1 MELTLNWLAMTL
13 GSVFNVNLPHM
24 ISSLPA
30 VRLRDV
36 PELWNAPNRTN
47 PINARV
53 RIPGSKSLTNRWLI
67 MAALSGGECRINHP
81 LQARDTLLMAQALSV
96 LGSSV
101 EVNED
106 AFIVT
111 PGKTSEPVQIDC
123 GLAGTVMRF
132 VPPVAALSSSQ
143 IRFDGD
149 PHARVRPM
157 KQIISALRDLNVEI
171 DDDNRGTLPFT
182 VVGKGFVP
190 GGAVTIDASESSQ
203 FVSALLLAGCRY
215 DAGVSI
221 IHSGSALPS
230 MPHIDMSVEV
240 LRELGIRVDV
250 DVKDSTSASW
260 KVHPG
265 VPRSFNVTVEPDLS
279 NAAPFLAAALVCG
292 GSVIIP
298 DWPTQTTQAGDALVN
313 LLPQLGATVTRDGN
327 DLVVTG
333 GSEITGID
341 VDLHD
346 VGELTPVIAALCALA
361 TGPSTLRGIAH
372 LRGHETDRL
381 AALVTEITKLG
392 GIASE
397 TPDGLNIEP
406 AKLHGGQFATY
417 SDHRM
422 AMAGAVLGLAIPNV
436 VIEDIAT
443 TGKTLPNFVNMWQ
456 EMVSA

>member
-1 MELTLNWLAMTL
+1 M
-13 GSVFNVNLPHM
+13 P
-24 ISSLPA
+24 
-30 VRLRDV
+30 D
-36 PELWNAPNRTN
+36 LWNAPNRTN
-47 PINARV
+47 PIAARV

-81 LQARDTLLMAQALSV
+81 LQARDTLLMAQALSA

-101 EVNED
+101 EIQDE
-106 AFIVT
+106 AFVVT
-111 PGKTSEPVQIDC
+111 PGTTSDATQVDC

-132 VPPVAALSSSQ
+132 VPPVAALSSAN

-157 KQIISALRDLNVEI
+157 KQIISALRGLDVEI
-171 DDDNRGTLPFT
+171 NDDDRGTLPFT
-182 VVGKGFVP
+182 VVGKGFVA
-190 GGAVTIDASESSQ
+190 GGSVTIDASESSQ

-215 DAGVSI
+215 DAGVSV

-250 DVKDSTSASW
+250 DIKDSTNATW
-260 KVHPG
+260 TVHPG

-292 GSVIIP
+292 GSVKIP
-298 DWPTQTTQAGDALVN
+298 DWPTQTTQAGDALVK
-313 LLPQLGATVTRDGN
+313 LLPKLGATVSRDGT

-333 GSEITGID
+333 GSEINGID

-381 AALVTEITKLG
+381 AALVTEINKLG
-392 GIASE
+392 GKATE
-397 TPDGLNIEP
+397 TADGIHVEP

-422 AMAGAVLGLAIPNV
+422 AMAGAVLGLAV
-436 VIEDIAT
+436 ADLMIEDIAT
-443 TGKTLPNFVNMWQ
+443 TSKTLPDFANMWQ
-456 EMVSA
+456 EMVNA

>member
-1 MELTLNWLAMTL
+1 M
-13 GSVFNVNLPHM
+13 P
-24 ISSLPA
+24 
-30 VRLRDV
+30 D
-36 PELWNAPNRTN
+36 LWNAPNRTN
-47 PINARV
+47 PIAARV

-67 MAALSGGECRINHP
+67 MASLSGGECRINHP
-81 LQARDTLLMAQALSV
+81 LQARDTLLMAQALSA

-101 EVNED
+101 EIQDE
-106 AFIVT
+106 AFVVT
-111 PGKTSEPVQIDC
+111 PGTTSDATQVDC

-132 VPPVAALSSSQ
+132 VPPVAALSSGN

-157 KQIISALRDLNVEI
+157 KQIISALRGLDVEI
-171 DDDNRGTLPFT
+171 NDDDRGTLPFT
-182 VVGKGFVP
+182 VIGKGFVA
-190 GGAVTIDASESSQ
+190 GGSVTIDASESSQ

-215 DAGVSI
+215 DAGVSV

-250 DVKDSTSASW
+250 DIKDSTNATW
-260 KVHPG
+260 TVHPG

-292 GSVIIP
+292 GSVAIP
-298 DWPTQTTQAGDALVN
+298 DWPTQTTQAGDALVK
-313 LLPQLGATVTRDGN
+313 LLPKLGATVSRDGT

-333 GSEITGID
+333 GSEINGID

-346 VGELTPVIAALCALA
+346 VGELTPVIDALCALA

-381 AALVTEITKLG
+381 AALVTEINKLG
-392 GIASE
+392 GKATE
-397 TPDGLNIEP
+397 TADGIHIEP

-422 AMAGAVLGLAIPNV
+422 AMAGAVLGLAV
-436 VIEDIAT
+436 ADLVIEDIAT
-443 TGKTLPNFVNMWQ
+443 TSKTLPDFANMWQ
-456 EMVSA
+456 EMVNA

>member
-1 MELTLNWLAMTL
+1 
-13 GSVFNVNLPHM
+13 
-24 ISSLPA
+24 
-30 VRLRDV
+30 
-36 PELWNAPNRTN
+36 
-47 PINARV
+47 
-53 RIPGSKSLTNRWLI
+53 
-67 MAALSGGECRINHP
+67 MAALSSGECRINHP
-81 LQARDTLLMAQALSV
+81 LQARDTLLMAQALSA

-101 EVNED
+101 EILED
-106 AFIVT
+106 AFIVN
-111 PGKTSEPVQIDC
+111 PGKTSEPVQVDC

-132 VPPVAALSSSQ
+132 VPPVAALSPTS

-149 PHARVRPM
+149 PQARVRPM
-157 KQIISALRDLNVEI
+157 RQIISALRSLEVEI
-171 DDDNRGTLPFT
+171 DDEGRGTLPFT
-182 VVGKGFVP
+182 VSGKGFVP
-190 GGAVTIDASESSQ
+190 GGSVTIDASESSQ

-215 DAGVSI
+215 DAGVTV
-221 IHSGSALPS
+221 IHSGAALPS

-240 LRELGIRVDV
+240 LRELGIQVEVDV
-250 DVKDSTSASW
+250 QDSTRASW

-265 VPRSFNVTVEPDLS
+265 VPRPFNVTVEPDLS

-292 GSVIIP
+292 GSVTIP
-298 DWPTQTTQAGDALVN
+298 DWPTQTTQAGDALIS
-313 LLPQLGATVTRDGN
+313 LLPQLGASVSRDGN

-333 GSEITGID
+333 GSEISGID

-381 AALVTEITKLG
+381 AALVTEINKLG
-392 GIASE
+392 GNASE
-397 TPDGLNIEP
+397 TPDGIHMEP
-406 AKLHGGQFATY
+406 AQLHGGQFATY

-422 AMAGAVLGLAIPNV
+422 AMAGAVLGLAINDL

-443 TGKTLPNFVNMWQ
+443 TGKTLPNFAKMWQ

>member
-1 MELTLNWLAMTL
+1 MAA
-13 GSVFNVNLPHM
+13 
-24 ISSLPA
+24 ISS
-30 VRLRDV
+30 
-36 PELWNAPNRTN
+36 
-47 PINARV
+47 
-53 RIPGSKSLTNRWLI
+53 
-67 MAALSGGECRINHP
+67 GECRINHP

-101 EVNED
+101 EIQDD

-111 PGKTSEPVQIDC
+111 PGESSESVQVDC

-132 VPPVAALSSSQ
+132 VPPVAALSSGNV
-143 IRFDGD
+143 RFDGD

-157 KQIISALRDLNVEI
+157 KQIISALRNLDVEI
-171 DDDNRGTLPFT
+171 NDDGRGTLPFT
-182 VVGKGFVP
+182 VNGKGFVL
-190 GGAVTIDASESSQ
+190 GGTVTIDASESSQ

-215 DAGVSI
+215 DSGITVV
-221 IHSGSALPS
+221 HSGAALPS

-250 DVKDSTSASW
+250 DVKDSKNASW
-260 KVHPG
+260 TVHPG
-265 VPRSFNVTVEPDLS
+265 IPRSFNVMVEPDLS
-279 NAAPFLAAALVCG
+279 NAAPFLAASLVCG
-292 GSVIIP
+292 GSVTIP
-298 DWPTQTTQAGDALVN
+298 DWPLQTTQAGDALVT
-313 LLPQLGATVTRDGN
+313 LLPQLGADVARNEN

-333 GSEITGID
+333 GSEINGID

-381 AALVTEITKLG
+381 AALATEINKLG
-392 GIASE
+392 GNVTE
-397 TPDGLNIEP
+397 TADGLHIEP

-422 AMAGAVLGLAIPNV
+422 AMAGAVLGLAIPDL

-443 TGKTLPNFVNMWQ
+443 TGKTLPNFAKRWQ

>member
-1 MELTLNWLAMTL
+1 
-13 GSVFNVNLPHM
+13 
-24 ISSLPA
+24 
-30 VRLRDV
+30 
-36 PELWNAPNRTN
+36 
-47 PINARV
+47 
-53 RIPGSKSLTNRWLI
+53 

-81 LQARDTLLMAQALSV
+81 LQARDTLLMAQALSA

-101 EVNED
+101 EIQDE
-106 AFIVT
+106 AFVVT
-111 PGKTSEPVQIDC
+111 PGTTSDATQVDC

-132 VPPVAALSSSQ
+132 VPPVAALSSAN

-157 KQIISALRDLNVEI
+157 KQIISALRGLDVEI
-171 DDDNRGTLPFT
+171 NDDDRGTLPFT
-182 VVGKGFVP
+182 VIGKGFVA
-190 GGAVTIDASESSQ
+190 GGSVTIDASESSQ

-215 DAGVSI
+215 DAGVSV

-250 DVKDSTSASW
+250 DIKDSTNAPW
-260 KVHPG
+260 TVHSG
-265 VPRSFNVTVEPDLS
+265 VPRSFNVNVEPDIS

-292 GSVIIP
+292 GSVAIP
-298 DWPTQTTQAGDALVN
+298 DWPTQTTQAGDALVK
-313 LLPQLGATVTRDGN
+313 LLPKLGATVSRDGT

-333 GSEITGID
+333 GSEINGID

-381 AALVTEITKLG
+381 AALVAEINKLG
-392 GIASE
+392 GKATE
-397 TPDGLNIEP
+397 TADGIHIEP

-422 AMAGAVLGLAIPNV
+422 AMAGAVLGLAV
-436 VIEDIAT
+436 ADLVIEDIAT
-443 TGKTLPNFVNMWQ
+443 TSKTLPDFANMWQ
-456 EMVSA
+456 EMVNA

>member
-1 MELTLNWLAMTL
+1 
-13 GSVFNVNLPHM
+13 
-24 ISSLPA
+24 
-30 VRLRDV
+30 
-36 PELWNAPNRTN
+36 
-47 PINARV
+47 
-53 RIPGSKSLTNRWLI
+53 

-81 LQARDTLLMAQALSV
+81 LQARDTLLMAQALSA

-101 EVNED
+101 EIQDE
-106 AFIVT
+106 AFVVT
-111 PGKTSEPVQIDC
+111 PGTTSDATQVDC

-132 VPPVAALSSSQ
+132 VPPVAALSSGN

-157 KQIISALRDLNVEI
+157 KQIISALRGLDVEI
-171 DDDNRGTLPFT
+171 NDDDRGTLPFT
-182 VVGKGFVP
+182 VIGKGFVA
-190 GGAVTIDASESSQ
+190 GGSVTIDASESSQ

-215 DAGVSI
+215 DAGVSV

-250 DVKDSTSASW
+250 DIKDSTNATW
-260 KVHPG
+260 TVHPG

-292 GSVIIP
+292 GSVAIP
-298 DWPTQTTQAGDALVN
+298 DWPTQTTQAGDALVK
-313 LLPQLGATVTRDGN
+313 LLPKLGATVSRDGS

-333 GSEITGID
+333 GSEIKGID

-346 VGELTPVIAALCALA
+346 VGELTPVIAALCAMA

-381 AALVTEITKLG
+381 AALVTEINKLG
-392 GIASE
+392 GKATE
-397 TPDGLNIEP
+397 TADGIHIEP
-406 AKLHGGQFATY
+406 AKLHAGQFATY

-422 AMAGAVLGLAIPNV
+422 AMAGAVLGLAV
-436 VIEDIAT
+436 ADLVIEDIAT
-443 TGKTLPNFVNMWQ
+443 TSKTLPDFANMWQ
-456 EMVSA
+456 EMVNA

>member
-1 MELTLNWLAMTL
+1 M
-13 GSVFNVNLPHM
+13 P
-24 ISSLPA
+24 
-30 VRLRDV
+30 D
-36 PELWNAPNRTN
+36 LWNAPNRTN
-47 PINARV
+47 PIAARV

-81 LQARDTLLMAQALSV
+81 LQARDTLLMAQALSA

-101 EVNED
+101 EIQDE
-106 AFIVT
+106 AFLVT
-111 PGKTSEPVQIDC
+111 PGTTSDATQVDC

-132 VPPVAALSSSQ
+132 VPPVAALSSAN

-157 KQIISALRDLNVEI
+157 KQIISALRGLDVEI
-171 DDDNRGTLPFT
+171 NDDDRGTLPFT
-182 VVGKGFVP
+182 VVGKGFVA
-190 GGAVTIDASESSQ
+190 GGSVTIDASESSQ

-215 DAGVSI
+215 DAGVSV
-221 IHSGSALPS
+221 IHSGTALPS

-250 DVKDSTSASW
+250 EIKDSTNATW
-260 KVHPG
+260 TVHPG

-292 GSVIIP
+292 GSVTIP
-298 DWPTQTTQAGDALVN
+298 DWPTQTTQAGDALVD
-313 LLPQLGATVTRDGN
+313 LLPKLGATVSRDGT
-327 DLVVTG
+327 DLVVAG
-333 GSEITGID
+333 GSEINGID

-381 AALVTEITKLG
+381 AALVTEINKLG
-392 GIASE
+392 GNATE
-397 TPDGLNIEP
+397 TADGIQIEP

-422 AMAGAVLGLAIPNV
+422 AMAGAVLGLAV
-436 VIEDIAT
+436 ADLVIEDIAT
-443 TGKTLPNFVNMWQ
+443 TSKTLPDFANMWQ
-456 EMVSA
+456 EMVNA

>member
-1 MELTLNWLAMTL
+1 M
-13 GSVFNVNLPHM
+13 P
-24 ISSLPA
+24 
-30 VRLRDV
+30 D
-36 PELWNAPNRTN
+36 LWNAPNRTN
-47 PINARV
+47 PIVARV

-81 LQARDTLLMAQALSV
+81 LQARDTLLMAQALSA

-101 EVNED
+101 EIQDEV
-106 AFIVT
+106 FVVT
-111 PGKTSEPVQIDC
+111 PGATSDATQVDC

-132 VPPVAALSSSQ
+132 VPPVAALSSGN

-157 KQIISALRDLNVEI
+157 KQIISALRGLDVEI
-171 DDDNRGTLPFT
+171 NDDDRGTLPFT
-182 VVGKGFVP
+182 VVGKGFVA
-190 GGAVTIDASESSQ
+190 GGSVTIDASESSQ

-215 DAGVSI
+215 DAGVSV
-221 IHSGSALPS
+221 IHAGSALPS

-250 DVKDSTSASW
+250 DIKDSTNATW
-260 KVHPG
+260 TVHPG

-292 GSVIIP
+292 GAVAIP
-298 DWPTQTTQAGDALVN
+298 DWPTQTTQAGNALVK
-313 LLPQLGATVTRDGN
+313 LLPKLGATVSWDGT

-333 GSEITGID
+333 GSEIKGID

-381 AALVTEITKLG
+381 AALVTEINKLG
-392 GIASE
+392 GKATE
-397 TPDGLNIEP
+397 TADGIHIEP

-422 AMAGAVLGLAIPNV
+422 AMAGAVLGLAV
-436 VIEDIAT
+436 ADLVIEDIAT
-443 TGKTLPNFVNMWQ
+443 TSKTLPDFANMWQ
-456 EMVSA
+456 EMVNA

>member
-1 MELTLNWLAMTL
+1 
-13 GSVFNVNLPHM
+13 
-24 ISSLPA
+24 
-30 VRLRDV
+30 
-36 PELWNAPNRTN
+36 
-47 PINARV
+47 
-53 RIPGSKSLTNRWLI
+53 
-67 MAALSGGECRINHP
+67 
-81 LQARDTLLMAQALSV
+81 MAQALSV
-96 LGSSV
+96 LGSSI
-101 EVNED
+101 EIQED
-106 AFIVT
+106 AFVVT
-111 PGKTSEPVQIDC
+111 PGKTSESVQVDC

-132 VPPVAALSSSQ
+132 VPPVAALCLGNVK
-143 IRFDGD
+143 FDGD

-157 KQIISALRDLNVEI
+157 KQIISALRDLDVDV
-171 DDDNRGTLPFT
+171 DDDGRGTLPFT
-182 VVGKGFVP
+182 LTGKGFVP
-190 GGAVTIDASESSQ
+190 GGSVTIDASDSSQ

-215 DAGVSI
+215 DAGVTV
-221 IHSGSALPS
+221 IHSGAALPS

-240 LRELGIRVDV
+240 LRELGIQVDV
-250 DVKDSTSASW
+250 DVQDSTHARW

-265 VPRSFNVTVEPDLS
+265 VPKSFNVTVEPDLS

-292 GSVIIP
+292 GSVTIP
-298 DWPTQTTQAGDALVN
+298 DWPIETTQAGDALVS
-313 LLPQLGATVTRDGN
+313 LLPQLGATIARDGN

-381 AALVTEITKLG
+381 AALVTEINKLG
-392 GIASE
+392 GNASE
-397 TPDGLNIEP
+397 TPDGLHIQP

-422 AMAGAVLGLAIPNV
+422 AMAGAVLGLAV
-436 VIEDIAT
+436 SDLVIEDIAT
-443 TGKTLPNFVNMWQ
+443 TGKTLPNFAGMWQ

>member
-1 MELTLNWLAMTL
+1 
-13 GSVFNVNLPHM
+13 
-24 ISSLPA
+24 
-30 VRLRDV
+30 
-36 PELWNAPNRTN
+36 
-47 PINARV
+47 
-53 RIPGSKSLTNRWLI
+53 

-81 LQARDTLLMAQALSV
+81 LQARDTLLMAQALSA

-101 EVNED
+101 EIQDE
-106 AFIVT
+106 AFLVT
-111 PGKTSEPVQIDC
+111 PGTTSDATQIDC

-132 VPPVAALSSSQ
+132 VPPVAALSSAN

-157 KQIISALRDLNVEI
+157 KQIISALRGLDVEI
-171 DDDNRGTLPFT
+171 NDDDRGTLPFT
-182 VVGKGFVP
+182 VVGKGFVA
-190 GGAVTIDASESSQ
+190 GGSVTIDASESSQ

-215 DAGVSI
+215 DAGVSV
-221 IHSGSALPS
+221 IHSGTALPS

-250 DVKDSTSASW
+250 DIKDSTNATW
-260 KVHPG
+260 TVHPG

-292 GSVIIP
+292 GSVTIP
-298 DWPTQTTQAGDALVN
+298 DWPTQTTQAGDALVD
-313 LLPQLGATVTRDGN
+313 LLPKLGATVSRDGT
-327 DLVVTG
+327 DLVVAG
-333 GSEITGID
+333 GSEINGID
-341 VDLHD
+341 ADLHD

-381 AALVTEITKLG
+381 AALVTEINKLG
-392 GIASE
+392 GNATE
-397 TPDGLNIEP
+397 TADGIHVEP

-422 AMAGAVLGLAIPNV
+422 AMAGAVLGLAV
-436 VIEDIAT
+436 ADLVIEDIAT
-443 TGKTLPNFVNMWQ
+443 TSKTLPDFANMWQ
-456 EMVSA
+456 EMVIA

>member
-1 MELTLNWLAMTL
+1 M
-13 GSVFNVNLPHM
+13 P
-24 ISSLPA
+24 
-30 VRLRDV
+30 D
-36 PELWNAPNRTN
+36 LWNAPNRTN
-47 PINARV
+47 PIAARV

-81 LQARDTLLMAQALSV
+81 LQARDTLLMAQALSA

-101 EVNED
+101 EIQDE
-106 AFIVT
+106 AFVVT
-111 PGKTSEPVQIDC
+111 PGTTSDATQVDC

-132 VPPVAALSSSQ
+132 VPPVAALSSGN

-157 KQIISALRDLNVEI
+157 KQIISALRGLDVEI
-171 DDDNRGTLPFT
+171 NDDDRGTLPFT
-182 VVGKGFVP
+182 VNGKGFVA
-190 GGAVTIDASESSQ
+190 GGSVTIDASESSQ

-215 DAGVSI
+215 DAGVSV

-250 DVKDSTSASW
+250 DIKDSTNATW
-260 KVHPG
+260 TVHSG

-292 GSVIIP
+292 GSVTIP
-298 DWPTQTTQAGDALVN
+298 DWPTQTTQAGNALVS
-313 LLPQLGATVTRDGN
+313 LLPKLGATVSRDGT

-333 GSEITGID
+333 GSEINGID

-381 AALVTEITKLG
+381 AALVTEINKLG
-392 GIASE
+392 GKATE
-397 TPDGLNIEP
+397 TADGIHIEP

-422 AMAGAVLGLAIPNV
+422 AMAGAVLGLAVANL

-443 TGKTLPNFVNMWQ
+443 TSKTLPDFANMWQ
-456 EMVSA
+456 EMVNA

>member
-1 MELTLNWLAMTL
+1 
-13 GSVFNVNLPHM
+13 
-24 ISSLPA
+24 
-30 VRLRDV
+30 
-36 PELWNAPNRTN
+36 
-47 PINARV
+47 
-53 RIPGSKSLTNRWLI
+53 

-81 LQARDTLLMAQALSV
+81 LQARDTLLMAQALSA

-101 EVNED
+101 ELQDE
-106 AFIVT
+106 AFVVT
-111 PGKTSEPVQIDC
+111 PGTTSDATQVDC

-132 VPPVAALSSSQ
+132 VPPVAALSSGN

-157 KQIISALRDLNVEI
+157 KQIISALRGLDVEI
-171 DDDNRGTLPFT
+171 NDDDRGTLPFT
-182 VVGKGFVP
+182 VVGKGFVA
-190 GGAVTIDASESSQ
+190 GGSVTIDASESSQ

-215 DAGVSI
+215 DAGVSV

-240 LRELGIRVDV
+240 LRELGIRVDI
-250 DVKDSTSASW
+250 DIKDSTNATW
-260 KVHPG
+260 TVHPG

-292 GSVIIP
+292 GSVAIP
-298 DWPTQTTQAGDALVN
+298 DWPTQTTQAGDALVK
-313 LLPQLGATVTRDGN
+313 LLPKLGATVSRDGS

-333 GSEITGID
+333 GSQINGID

-381 AALVTEITKLG
+381 AALVTEINKLG
-392 GIASE
+392 GKATE
-397 TPDGLNIEP
+397 TADGINIEP
-406 AKLHGGQFATY
+406 AKLHGGKFATY

-422 AMAGAVLGLAIPNV
+422 AMAGAVLGLAV
-436 VIEDIAT
+436 ADLVIEDIAT
-443 TGKTLPNFVNMWQ
+443 TSKTLPNFPNMWQ
-456 EMVSA
+456 EMVNA

>member
-1 MELTLNWLAMTL
+1 
-13 GSVFNVNLPHM
+13 
-24 ISSLPA
+24 
-30 VRLRDV
+30 
-36 PELWNAPNRTN
+36 
-47 PINARV
+47 
-53 RIPGSKSLTNRWLI
+53 

-81 LQARDTLLMAQALSV
+81 LQARDTLLMAQALSA

-101 EVNED
+101 EIQDE
-106 AFIVT
+106 AFVVT
-111 PGKTSEPVQIDC
+111 PGTTSDATQVDC

-132 VPPVAALSSSQ
+132 VPPVAALSSGN

-157 KQIISALRDLNVEI
+157 KQIISALRGLDVEI
-171 DDDNRGTLPFT
+171 NDDDRGTLPFT
-182 VVGKGFVP
+182 VVGKGFVA
-190 GGAVTIDASESSQ
+190 GGSVTIDASESSQ

-215 DAGVSI
+215 DAGVSV

-250 DVKDSTSASW
+250 DIKDSTNAAW
-260 KVHPG
+260 TVHPG

-292 GSVIIP
+292 GSVAIP
-298 DWPTQTTQAGDALVN
+298 DWPTQTTQAGNALIE
-313 LLPQLGATVTRDGN
+313 LLPKLGATVSRDGS

-333 GSEITGID
+333 RSEINGID
-341 VDLHD
+341 VDLND

-381 AALVTEITKLG
+381 AALVTEINKLG
-392 GIASE
+392 GKATE
-397 TPDGLNIEP
+397 TADGIHIEP
-406 AKLHGGQFATY
+406 AKLHGGQFVTY

-422 AMAGAVLGLAIPNV
+422 AMAGAVLGLTVADL

-443 TGKTLPNFVNMWQ
+443 TSKTLPDFANMWQ
-456 EMVSA
+456 EMVNA

>member
-1 MELTLNWLAMTL
+1 
-13 GSVFNVNLPHM
+13 
-24 ISSLPA
+24 
-30 VRLRDV
+30 
-36 PELWNAPNRTN
+36 
-47 PINARV
+47 
-53 RIPGSKSLTNRWLI
+53 

-81 LQARDTLLMAQALSV
+81 LQARDTLLMAQALSA

-101 EVNED
+101 EIQDE
-106 AFIVT
+106 AFLVT
-111 PGKTSEPVQIDC
+111 PGTTSDATQVDC

-132 VPPVAALSSSQ
+132 VPPVAALSSAN

-157 KQIISALRDLNVEI
+157 KQIISALRGLDVEI
-171 DDDNRGTLPFT
+171 NDDDRGTLPFT
-182 VVGKGFVP
+182 VVGKGFVA
-190 GGAVTIDASESSQ
+190 GGSVIIDASESSQ

-215 DAGVSI
+215 DAGVSV
-221 IHSGSALPS
+221 IHSGTALPS

-250 DVKDSTSASW
+250 DIKDSTNATW
-260 KVHPG
+260 TVHPG

-292 GSVIIP
+292 GSVTIP
-298 DWPTQTTQAGDALVN
+298 DWPTQTTQAGDALVD
-313 LLPQLGATVTRDGN
+313 LLPKLGATVSRDGT
-327 DLVVTG
+327 DLVVAG
-333 GSEITGID
+333 GSEINGID

-381 AALVTEITKLG
+381 AALVTEINKLG
-392 GIASE
+392 GNATE
-397 TPDGLNIEP
+397 TADGIHIEP

-422 AMAGAVLGLAIPNV
+422 AMAGAVLGLAV
-436 VIEDIAT
+436 ADLVIEDIAT
-443 TGKTLPNFVNMWQ
+443 TSKTLPDFANMWQ
-456 EMVSA
+456 EMVIA

>member
-1 MELTLNWLAMTL
+1 M
-13 GSVFNVNLPHM
+13 P
-24 ISSLPA
+24 
-30 VRLRDV
+30 D
-36 PELWNAPNRTN
+36 LWNAPNRTN
-47 PINARV
+47 PIAARV

-67 MAALSGGECRINHP
+67 MAALSDGECRINHP
-81 LQARDTLLMAQALSV
+81 LQARDTLLMAQALSA
-96 LGSSV
+96 LGSAV
-101 EVNED
+101 EIQDE
-106 AFIVT
+106 AFVVT
-111 PGKTSEPVQIDC
+111 PGTTSDATQVDC

-132 VPPVAALSSSQ
+132 VPPVAALSSGN

-157 KQIISALRDLNVEI
+157 KQIISALRGLDIEI
-171 DDDNRGTLPFT
+171 NDDDRGTLPFT
-182 VVGKGFVP
+182 VIGKGFVA
-190 GGAVTIDASESSQ
+190 GGSVTIDASESSQ

-215 DAGVSI
+215 DSGVSI

-250 DVKDSTSASW
+250 DIKDSTNATW
-260 KVHPG
+260 TVHPG

-292 GSVIIP
+292 GSVAIP
-298 DWPTQTTQAGDALVN
+298 DWPTQTTQAGNALVN
-313 LLPQLGATVTRDGN
+313 LLPKLGATVSRDGS
-327 DLVVTG
+327 DLVVAG
-333 GSEITGID
+333 GSEIKGID

-381 AALVTEITKLG
+381 AALVTEINKLG
-392 GIASE
+392 GKATE
-397 TPDGLNIEP
+397 TADGIHVDP

-422 AMAGAVLGLAIPNV
+422 AMAGAVLGLAV
-436 VIEDIAT
+436 ADLVIEDIAT
-443 TGKTLPNFVNMWQ
+443 TSKTLPDFANMWQ
-456 EMVSA
+456 EMVNA

>member
-1 MELTLNWLAMTL
+1 M
-13 GSVFNVNLPHM
+13 P
-24 ISSLPA
+24 
-30 VRLRDV
+30 D
-36 PELWNAPNRTN
+36 LWNAPNRTN
-47 PINARV
+47 PIAARV

-81 LQARDTLLMAQALSV
+81 LQARDTLLMAQALSA

-101 EVNED
+101 EIQDE
-106 AFIVT
+106 AFLVT
-111 PGKTSEPVQIDC
+111 PGTTSDATQIDC

-132 VPPVAALSSSQ
+132 VPPVAALSSAN

-157 KQIISALRDLNVEI
+157 KQIISALRGLDVEI
-171 DDDNRGTLPFT
+171 NDDDRGTLPFT
-182 VVGKGFVP
+182 VVGKGFVA
-190 GGAVTIDASESSQ
+190 GGSVTIDASESSQ

-215 DAGVSI
+215 DAGVSV
-221 IHSGSALPS
+221 IHSGTALPS

-250 DVKDSTSASW
+250 DIKDSTNATW
-260 KVHPG
+260 TVHPG

-292 GSVIIP
+292 GSVTIP
-298 DWPTQTTQAGDALVN
+298 DWPTQTTQAGDALVD
-313 LLPQLGATVTRDGN
+313 LLPKLGATVSRDGT
-327 DLVVTG
+327 DLVVAG
-333 GSEITGID
+333 GSEINGID

-381 AALVTEITKLG
+381 AALVTEINKLG
-392 GIASE
+392 GNATE
-397 TPDGLNIEP
+397 TADGIHIEP

-422 AMAGAVLGLAIPNV
+422 AMAGAVLGLAV
-436 VIEDIAT
+436 ADLVIEDIAT
-443 TGKTLPNFVNMWQ
+443 TSKTLPDFANMWQ
-456 EMVSA
+456 EMVIA

>member
-1 MELTLNWLAMTL
+1 
-13 GSVFNVNLPHM
+13 
-24 ISSLPA
+24 
-30 VRLRDV
+30 
-36 PELWNAPNRTN
+36 
-47 PINARV
+47 
-53 RIPGSKSLTNRWLI
+53 
-67 MAALSGGECRINHP
+67 
-81 LQARDTLLMAQALSV
+81 MAQALSV

-190 GGAVTIDASESSQ
+190 GGSVTIDASESSQ

-279 NAAPFLAAALVCG
+279 NAAPFLATALVCG
-292 GSVIIP
+292 GSVTIP

-397 TPDGLNIEP
+397 TPDGLHIEP

-422 AMAGAVLGLAIPNV
+422 AMAGAVLGLAIPGL

-443 TGKTLPNFVNMWQ
+443 TGKTLPNFSNLWQ

>member
-1 MELTLNWLAMTL
+1 M
-13 GSVFNVNLPHM
+13 P
-24 ISSLPA
+24 
-30 VRLRDV
+30 D
-36 PELWNAPNRTN
+36 LWNAPNRTN
-47 PINARV
+47 PIAARV

-67 MAALSGGECRINHP
+67 LAALSGGECRINHP
-81 LQARDTLLMAQALSV
+81 LQARDTLLMAQALSA

-101 EVNED
+101 EIQDE
-106 AFIVT
+106 AFVVT
-111 PGKTSEPVQIDC
+111 PGTTSDATQVDC

-132 VPPVAALSSSQ
+132 VPPVAALSSAN

-157 KQIISALRDLNVEI
+157 KQIISALRGLDVEI
-171 DDDNRGTLPFT
+171 NDDDRGTLPFT
-182 VVGKGFVP
+182 VIGKGFVA
-190 GGAVTIDASESSQ
+190 GGSVTIDASESSQ

-215 DAGVSI
+215 DAGVSV

-250 DVKDSTSASW
+250 DIKDSTNATW
-260 KVHPG
+260 TVHPG

-292 GSVIIP
+292 GSVAIP
-298 DWPTQTTQAGDALVN
+298 DWPTQTTQAGDALVS
-313 LLPQLGATVTRDGN
+313 LLPKLGATVSRDGT

-333 GSEITGID
+333 GSEIKGID

-381 AALVTEITKLG
+381 AALVTEINKLG
-392 GIASE
+392 GKATE
-397 TPDGLNIEP
+397 TADGIHVEP

-422 AMAGAVLGLAIPNV
+422 AMAGAVLGLAV
-436 VIEDIAT
+436 ADLVIEDIAT
-443 TGKTLPNFVNMWQ
+443 TSKTLPDFANMWQ
-456 EMVSA
+456 EMVNA

>member
-1 MELTLNWLAMTL
+1 M
-13 GSVFNVNLPHM
+13 P
-24 ISSLPA
+24 
-30 VRLRDV
+30 D
-36 PELWNAPNRTN
+36 LWNAPNRTN
-47 PINARV
+47 PIAARV

-81 LQARDTLLMAQALSV
+81 LQARDTLLMAQALSA

-101 EVNED
+101 EIQDE
-106 AFIVT
+106 AFVVT
-111 PGKTSEPVQIDC
+111 PGTTSDATQVDC

-132 VPPVAALSSSQ
+132 VPPVAALSSAN

-157 KQIISALRDLNVEI
+157 KQIISALRGLDVEI
-171 DDDNRGTLPFT
+171 NDDDRGTLPFT
-182 VVGKGFVP
+182 VNGKGFVA
-190 GGAVTIDASESSQ
+190 GGSVTIDASESSQ

-215 DAGVSI
+215 DAGVSV

-250 DVKDSTSASW
+250 DIKDSTNATW
-260 KVHPG
+260 TVHSG

-292 GSVIIP
+292 GSVTIP
-298 DWPTQTTQAGDALVN
+298 DWPTQTTQAGNALVS
-313 LLPQLGATVTRDGN
+313 LLPKLGATVSRDGT

-333 GSEITGID
+333 GSEINGID

-381 AALVTEITKLG
+381 AALVIEINKLG
-392 GIASE
+392 GKATE
-397 TPDGLNIEP
+397 TADGIHIEP

-422 AMAGAVLGLAIPNV
+422 AMAGAVLGLAV
-436 VIEDIAT
+436 ADLVIEDIAT
-443 TGKTLPNFVNMWQ
+443 TSKTLPDFANMWL
-456 EMVSA
+456 EMVNA

>member
-1 MELTLNWLAMTL
+1 
-13 GSVFNVNLPHM
+13 
-24 ISSLPA
+24 
-30 VRLRDV
+30 
-36 PELWNAPNRTN
+36 
-47 PINARV
+47 
-53 RIPGSKSLTNRWLI
+53 
-67 MAALSGGECRINHP
+67 MAALSSGECRINHP
-81 LQARDTLLMAQALSV
+81 LQARDTLLMAQALSA

-101 EVNED
+101 EIQVD
-106 AFIVT
+106 SFIVN
-111 PGKTSEPVQIDC
+111 PGKTSEPVQVDC

-132 VPPVAALSSSQ
+132 VPPVAALSPTS

-157 KQIISALRDLNVEI
+157 RQIISALRSLEVEI
-171 DDDNRGTLPFT
+171 DDDGRGTLPFT
-182 VVGKGFVP
+182 VSGKGFVP
-190 GGAVTIDASESSQ
+190 GGSVTIDASESSQ

-215 DAGVSI
+215 DAGVTV
-221 IHSGSALPS
+221 IHSGAALPS
-230 MPHIDMSVEV
+230 IPHIDMSVEV
-240 LRELGIRVDV
+240 LRELGIQVEVDV
-250 DVKDSTSASW
+250 QDSTRASW

-265 VPRSFNVTVEPDLS
+265 VPRPFNITVEPDLS

-292 GSVIIP
+292 GSVTIP
-298 DWPTQTTQAGDALVN
+298 DWPTQTTQAGDALIS
-313 LLPQLGATVTRDGN
+313 LLPKLGASVSRDGN

-333 GSEITGID
+333 GSEISGID

-381 AALVTEITKLG
+381 AALVTEINKLG
-392 GIASE
+392 GNASE
-397 TPDGLNIEP
+397 TPDGIHIEP
-406 AKLHGGQFATY
+406 AQLHGGQFATY

-422 AMAGAVLGLAIPNV
+422 AMAGAVLGLAINDL

-443 TGKTLPNFVNMWQ
+443 TGKTLPNFAKMWQ

>member
-1 MELTLNWLAMTL
+1 
-13 GSVFNVNLPHM
+13 
-24 ISSLPA
+24 
-30 VRLRDV
+30 
-36 PELWNAPNRTN
+36 
-47 PINARV
+47 
-53 RIPGSKSLTNRWLI
+53 

-81 LQARDTLLMAQALSV
+81 LQARDTLLMAQALSA

-101 EVNED
+101 EIQDE
-106 AFIVT
+106 AFVVT
-111 PGKTSEPVQIDC
+111 PGTTSDATQVDC

-132 VPPVAALSSSQ
+132 VPPVAALSSGN

-157 KQIISALRDLNVEI
+157 KQIISALRGLDVEI
-171 DDDNRGTLPFT
+171 NDDDRGTLPFT
-182 VVGKGFVP
+182 VIGKGFVA
-190 GGAVTIDASESSQ
+190 GGSVTIDASESSQ

-215 DAGVSI
+215 DAGVSV

-250 DVKDSTSASW
+250 DVKDSTNAIW
-260 KVHPG
+260 TVHPG
-265 VPRSFNVTVEPDLS
+265 VPRSFHVTVEPDLS

-292 GSVIIP
+292 GSVAIP
-298 DWPTQTTQAGDALVN
+298 DWPTQTTQAGNALVD
-313 LLPQLGATVTRDGN
+313 LLPKLGATVSRDGS

-333 GSEITGID
+333 GPEINGID

-361 TGPSTLRGIAH
+361 IGPSTLRGISH

-381 AALVTEITKLG
+381 AALVTEINKLG
-392 GIASE
+392 GKATE
-397 TPDGLNIEP
+397 TSDGIHIEP

-422 AMAGAVLGLAIPNV
+422 AMAGAVLGLAV
-436 VIEDIAT
+436 ADLVIEDIAT
-443 TGKTLPNFVNMWQ
+443 TSKTLPDFANMWQ
-456 EMVSA
+456 EMVNA